1 MNAHLLSV
9 AEWAVIFD
17 RPGPRYV
24 LDVGCGTGYIK
35 QAQER
40 RNPSSRSKGAGKKQ
54 KRSPSYNSVTS
65 GEDNDLDS
73 VQAVKVIG
81 VDFSSEMVK
90 LARGNYPDSTFVHTD
105 FLKSPAQPSSS
116 QASSG
121 EDLLAAEIDSVVF
134 NEVLR
139 NFLDIKEALSY
150 AKSLLLLSGVH
161 THRTSTPAPKEKRIV
176 ISNPKGYASISK
188 QHAMN
193 RWLSRSS
200 SPSQMSSSCKCCCA
214 RTSRHRT
221 ISPF

>member
-1 MNAHLLSV
+1 MNAHMLSV
-9 AEWAVIFD
+9 AEWAVISD

-24 LDVGCGTGYIK
+24 LDVGCSTGYIK

-40 RNPSSRSKGAGKKQ
+40 RNPSTRSNGAGNEQ
-54 KRSPSYNSVTS
+54 KRSPSNHHYNSVAS

-90 LARGNYPDSTFVHTD
+90 IAHGNYPDSTFVHTD
-105 FLKSPAQPSSS
+105 FLKFSLSPAQSESSSS

-161 THRTSTPAPKEKRIV
+161 THRTSTPVPKEKRIV
-176 ISNPKGYASISK
+176 ISNPKGYAGISK
-188 QHAMN
+188 KHAMN
-193 RWLSRSS
+193 RWL
-200 SPSQMSSSCKCCCA
+200 CC
-214 RTSRHRT
+214 RHRT
-221 ISPF
+221 LSPF

>member
-1 MNAHLLSV
+1 M
-9 AEWAVIFD
+9 
-17 RPGPRYV
+17 
-24 LDVGCGTGYIK
+24 
-35 QAQER
+35 
-40 RNPSSRSKGAGKKQ
+40 
-54 KRSPSYNSVTS
+54 TS

-90 LARGNYPDSTFVHTD
+90 IARGNYPDSTFVHTD
-105 FLKSPAQPSSS
+105 FLKFSLSLAQSGSSSS

-139 NFLDIKEALSY
+139 NFLDMKEALSH

-176 ISNPKGYASISK
+176 ISNPKGYAGISK

-193 RWLSRSS
+193 RWLCP
-200 SPSQMSSSCKCCCA
+200 SPLPSEQELVAIADELQLQVLQASHYLAVLTPQLS
-214 RTSRHRT
+214 
-221 ISPF
+221 I